1 MSTTL
6 TRPFARLRLAPGAL
20 SARHASSSSS
30 SSSTASSSQPTSQ
43 PSPHALASLPSPL
56 PSHPVARPA
65 GWTSAHPGPPHA
77 HINFP
82 TRLFAPPKPAH
93 RPETLGGNVAERKEK
108 ILSSITGL
116 RSGEIRGLNRYTVKA
131 GRVTQ
136 MTKKGKMPSFTAL
149 VVVGSPSRGLVGIGR
164 GRGLTNI
171 GAMDAGFQKAVA
183 TMDYVNKYEG
193 RTLWGEG
200 RDLVAKWGATKVI
213 MRARPAGFGL
223 MVPPALHRVF
233 TACGIRD
240 ASATIEGSRNP
251 VEVVK
256 CAIQILHGGANPPG
270 LGSGLGSRGRR
281 EDKGMG
287 MRSKEEIERERGRF
301 GVDIGRRV

>member
-6 TRPFARLRLAPGAL
+6 SRPFARLRLAP
-20 SARHASSSSS
+20 SVFSTRHASSSSS
-30 SSSTASSSQPTSQ
+30 SSSTSSSSQPPPNILPTHSP
-43 PSPHALASLPSPL
+43 PSPHRSLPTPSPVL
-56 PSHPVARPA
+56 LD
-65 GWTSAHPGPPHA
+65 GPP
-77 HINFP
+77 P
-82 TRLFAPPKPAH
+82 TL
-93 RPETLGGNVAERKEK
+93 TLGGNVADRKEK

-223 MVPPALHRVF
+223 MVPPALHRVL

-301 GVDIGRRV
+301 GVDIGRRM